1 MRLRRWSSPC
11 TDPRMANRPPRF
23 PGFDYAGFNRYFI
36 TICAEKRTP
45 VFLDIELGQFV
56 VAQFLIIAERFGFE
70 IIAYCVMPD
79 HIHVLLAGQGDDAFL
94 KPCLQRYKQATG
106 YNWKHVRGHRT
117 RLWQEGFHD
126 RILRDD
132 DPTEGV
138 VRYILENP
146 VRAGLVDD
154 PRAYA
159 LIGSANYDIDDLLLT
174 AMLWRP
180 KWKFR

>member
-1 MRLRRWSSPC
+1 
-11 TDPRMANRPPRF
+11 MATRPPRF
-23 PGFDYAGFNRYFI
+23 RDFSYTGFNRYFL
-36 TICAEKRTP
+36 TICVEKRAP

-56 VAQFLIIAERFGFE
+56 ATQFLQRALAFRFE
-70 IIAYCVMPD
+70 VIAYCVMPD
-79 HIHVLLAGQGDDAFL
+79 HMHLLAAGQSEDSQL
-94 KPCLQRYKQATG
+94 EPYMRRCKQATG
-106 YNWKHVRGHRT
+106 YNWKHDRGHQT

-126 RILRDD
+126 RILRDA

-154 PRAYA
+154 PRAYPLLGA
-159 LIGSANYDIDDLLLT
+159 TNYDVDDLLLS

-180 KWKFR
+180 PWK